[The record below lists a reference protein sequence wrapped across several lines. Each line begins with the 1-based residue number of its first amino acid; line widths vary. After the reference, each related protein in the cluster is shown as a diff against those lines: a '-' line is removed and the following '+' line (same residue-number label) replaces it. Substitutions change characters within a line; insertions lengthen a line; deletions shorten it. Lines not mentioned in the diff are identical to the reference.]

1 MSHTSV
7 LRQEAVDALQ
17 IDPNG
22 VYVDATLGR
31 GGHSLLIAQQL
42 QNGKLYCFDLDT
54 TAIQESRIVLQEYLD
69 KIEFIHSNFSEMKEV
84 IPVEVNGILM
94 DLGVSSPQ
102 FDDGDRGFSYRYD
115 SRLDMRMNQQQEL
128 SAYEVVNTY
137 SQEDLLRI
145 LYTYGEEKFAK
156 NIVKN
161 ILANRPVETTFQL
174 VDIIRDSIPNK
185 VLRQSGHPAKKT
197 FQALRI
203 EVNKEL
209 ESLEKGLDA
218 AIELLKIGGKLV
230 VITFHS
236 LEDRLVKVKFNQLS
250 KPEKG
255 DRRMPILTE
264 SVVNYD
270 HQLVKVTQQEIED
283 NNRAHSAKM
292 RILTRKG

>member
-1 MSHTSV
+1 MSHISV

-17 IDPNG
+17 IDPDG
-22 VYVDATLGR
+22 IYVDATLGR

>member
-1 MSHTSV
+1 MSHISV

-17 IDPNG
+17 IDPDG
-22 VYVDATLGR
+22 IYVDATLGR

-218 AIELLKIGGKLV
+218 AIELLGIGGKLV